1 MHSHRE
7 DHRMIP
13 VMDLKTQYQSIRQQ
27 VREAVDS
34 VLESGAYILGPEVA
48 AFESEFAAYCGT
60 RHAIAVNSG
69 TSALHLSLLACGVG
83 PGDEVITVPATFIA
97 TVAAIRYTGARPV
110 LVDIDPISYTIDP
123 KALEAAITPRTKV
136 ILPVH
141 LYGQPAAMHAILEI
155 ASRRGITV
163 IEDAAQAHGA
173 TFQGRRVGSFGRFGC
188 FSFYPTKNLG
198 ACGEGG
204 LITTSDDAGAK
215 QLRMLRDWG
224 QEIKNEHVIEGYN
237 NRLEGIQAAI
247 LRVKMGHLEEWTE
260 LRRAHARHYNEHLPG
275 SGVVLPKELAG
286 NRHVYHLYP
295 VLVEDRTNFQK
306 ALLES
311 GVQTAVH
318 YPTPAHL
325 QKAHADLGYKRG
337 DFPVAERLSDSELS
351 LPMYPE
357 LTQAQLDTVVSA
369 VKAARPLE
377 AVTR

>member
-1 MHSHRE
+1 MHSHHE

-13 VMDLKTQYQSIRQQ
+13 VMDLKVQYQSIRQQ

-110 LVDIDPISYTIDP
+110 LVDIDPTSYTMAP

-141 LYGQPAAMHAILEI
+141 LYGQPAAMDAILEI

-173 TFQGRRVGSFGRFGC
+173 AFQGRRVGSFGRFGC

-237 NRLEGIQAAI
+237 NRLEGIQGAI
-247 LRVKMGHLEEWTE
+247 LRVKMKYLEKWTE
-260 LRRAHARHYNEHLPG
+260 LRRAHARYYDEHLRG

-295 VLVEDRTNFQK
+295 VLVEDRMKFQRT
-306 ALLES
+306 LLEN

-357 LTQAQLDTVVSA
+357 LTQTQLDTVVSA